1 MKILSFE
8 MNGFKLELILIILI
22 ENSIQINQNKN

>member
-1 MKILSFE
+1 MKILSFD